1 MNLQTDILIVGA
13 GLAGACAAVHLAPS
27 RDVMLIDAAGPAES
41 ASGAGAGLA
50 NPFTGRRAKPVWRM
64 EDARDALAET
74 IELAGARSLVLDY
87 GILRPA
93 ASADLAEKM
102 RQVTREHRH
111 LTCWL
116 DAGDCRRHFPHVVAP
131 HGALFHN
138 DGSAINI
145 GAFCRTLVKAAEK
158 SGADI
163 RMRHRLVDV
172 SEHPRGATCR
182 LETDDGHAEVDAKV
196 VILAVGDGYLHV
208 PYTAELNVHRVKG
221 QTISIDGIDLPQRHP
236 HVAGLGY
243 LVNEGVAPDGEPG
256 TSPRFVAGSTYE
268 HEFAD
273 ARPTS
278 EATMHILN
286 KVSEIVPSIAE
297 GTVTQSRAGIRVTV
311 PGTRMP
317 MVGPVSA
324 SGRVWVFTG
333 LGAKGLMTAPL
344 IARDIQGWLMSP
356 SNIPTVLVPRFASR

>member
-27 RDVMLIDAAGPAES
+27 RDVMLIDAAGPAEG

-74 IELAGARSLVLDY
+74 VELSDARSLVLDY

-116 DAGDCRRHFPHVVAP
+116 DAGDCRRHFPHVIAP

-145 GAFCRTLVKAAEK
+145 GGFCLALVKAAEK
-158 SGADI
+158 LGADV
-163 RMRHRLVDV
+163 RMRHRLVDIN
-172 SEHPRGATCR
+172 EHPRGATCR
-182 LETDDGHAEVDAKV
+182 LKTDNGDVEVDADIV
-196 VILAVGDGYLHV
+196 VLATGDGYPLF
-208 PYTAELNVHRVKG
+208 PYTADLNVHRVKG
-221 QTISIDGIDLPQRHP
+221 QTISIDGIDLPPRHP

-243 LVNEGVAPDGEPG
+243 LVNEGAAPDGEPG

-268 HEFAD
+268 HAFAD
-273 ARPTS
+273 ARPTE
-278 EATMHILN
+278 EATSHILT
-286 KVSEIVPSIAE
+286 KVSKFVPSIIE

-317 MVGPVSA
+317 MVGPVST
-324 SGRVWVFTG
+324 SDRVWVFTG

-344 IARDIQGWLMSP
+344 IARSLSGWLMSP
-356 SNIPTVLVPRFASR
+356 SNIPTVLIPRVAAG

>member
-1 MNLQTDILIVGA
+1 M
-13 GLAGACAAVHLAPS
+13 
-27 RDVMLIDAAGPAES
+27 IDEAGPADR
-41 ASGAGAGLA
+41 ASEVGSGCGDSL
-50 NPFTGRRAKPVWRM
+50 TGSRGKPVWGL

-74 IELAGARSLVLDY
+74 IELADARSLVLDY

-256 TSPRFVAGSTYE
+256 TSPQIG
-268 HEFAD
+268 
-273 ARPTS
+273 
-278 EATMHILN
+278 
-286 KVSEIVPSIAE
+286 
-297 GTVTQSRAGIRVTV
+297 RASCRE
-311 PGTRMP
+311 REC
-317 MVGPVSA
+317 
-324 SGRVWVFTG
+324 
-333 LGAKGLMTAPL
+333 
-344 IARDIQGWLMSP
+344 
-356 SNIPTVLVPRFASR
+356 